1 MVRTGYARNGILGLI
16 NRSTY
21 FQGEEQMDR
30 IQSESYISDDHYTDF
45 GAATDIGL
53 EKHINKSKNF
63 STPVTTSSNELL
75 RTLAP
80 GLFAKLQPSLR
91 SVYLSADQYLY
102 MQDDRLDYI
111 YFPET
116 AVISEF
122 RTLDDGRMVEV
133 MLTGREGAI
142 GLTSLFCHSRVAN
155 CTQVSQAGS
164 AVRIESSVLEKAI
177 RLNPELTLS
186 LSKEFDHYIR
196 QISQRSICNMYHS
209 VKERLC
215 TWLLLVQDRCGKKTL
230 KLTHEQIA
238 RILGVYRPSITC
250 IALEMRKKKLIN
262 YSRGGLSIS
271 DRAKVEASACGCY
284 GELASI

>member
-1 MVRTGYARNGILGLI
+1 
-16 NRSTY
+16 
-21 FQGEEQMDR
+21 MDR
-30 IQSESYISDDHYTDF
+30 VTSESYTLDNFESHGAISDRNITDKF
-45 GAATDIGL
+45 D
-53 EKHINKSKNF
+53 KHVNKSKNH
-63 STPVTTSSNELL
+63 STPVTSSSNELL
-75 RTLAP
+75 RSLP
-80 GLFAKLQPSLR
+80 GDLFAKLQPSLR
-91 SVYLSADQYLY
+91 SVYLTEEQFLY
-102 MQDDRLDYI
+102 MQDDKLDYV

-116 AVISEF
+116 AVVSEF

-133 MLTGREGAI
+133 TLTGREGAV
-142 GLTSLFCHSRVAN
+142 GLMALFCQSRVAN

-164 AVRIESSVLEKAI
+164 AVRIESAVLAKLI
-177 RLNPELTLS
+177 RLHPDLTVA

-250 IALEMRKKKLIN
+250 IALEMRKNKLIN
-262 YSRGGLSIS
+262 YSRGGLSIA
-271 DRAKVEASACGCY
+271 DRSKVEESACGCY
-284 GELASI
+284 MELAS

>member
-1 MVRTGYARNGILGLI
+1 MDRLNTTSSYGSDESYESVGTMSDTNIDGIL
-16 NRSTY
+16 S
-21 FQGEEQMDR
+21 
-30 IQSESYISDDHYTDF
+30 
-45 GAATDIGL
+45 
-53 EKHINKSKNF
+53 KHIARSRNF
-63 STPVTTSSNELL
+63 SSPVTTSSNYLL
-75 RTLAP
+75 RTLP
-80 GLFAKLQPSLR
+80 TELFKKLQPSLR
-91 SVYLSADQYLY
+91 SVYLEAEQFLY
-102 MQDDRLDYI
+102 MQDDKLDYI

-133 MLTGREGAI
+133 TLTGHEGAV
-142 GLTSLFCHSRVAN
+142 GMMALFCNSRVAN

-164 AVRIESSVLEKAI
+164 AVRIEASVLEKML
-177 RLNPELTLS
+177 RLHPELMIA

-250 IALEMRKKKLIN
+250 IALEMRKNNLIT

-271 DRAKVEASACGCY
+271 DRAKVEEAACGCY
-284 GELASI
+284 AELASV

>member
-1 MVRTGYARNGILGLI
+1 M
-16 NRSTY
+16 
-21 FQGEEQMDR
+21 
-30 IQSESYISDDHYTDF
+30 
-45 GAATDIGL
+45 
-53 EKHINKSKNF
+53 
-63 STPVTTSSNELL
+63 
-75 RTLAP
+75 
-80 GLFAKLQPSLR
+80 QPSLR
-91 SVYLSADQYLY
+91 SVYLEADQFLY
-102 MQDDRLDYI
+102 MQDDKLDYV

-133 MLTGREGAI
+133 TLTGHEGAV
-142 GLTSLFCHSRVAN
+142 GLMALFCNSRVAN

-164 AVRIESSVLEKAI
+164 AVRVESSVLEKLI
-177 RLNPELTLS
+177 RLHPEMTAC

-209 VKERLC
+209 VKERFC

-250 IALEMRKKKLIN
+250 IALEMRKNKLIT

-271 DRAKVEASACGCY
+271 DRAKVEQSACGCY
-284 GELASI
+284 TELAAA